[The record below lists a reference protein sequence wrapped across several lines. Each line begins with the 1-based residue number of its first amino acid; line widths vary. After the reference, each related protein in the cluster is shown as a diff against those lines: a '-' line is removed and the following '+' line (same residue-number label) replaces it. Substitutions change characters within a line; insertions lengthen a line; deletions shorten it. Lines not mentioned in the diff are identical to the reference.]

1 VKCNGIKNSF
11 LVYFNIVPVRV
22 RYGDRELLVNTFL
35 DQCSTATSC
44 DQRLLEALNV
54 PSEDVTFG
62 LTTLSCAPQKIKGK
76 KASLA
81 VARVV
86 DGYFIDLPNVISV
99 SVLPMRRNPRVSSQD
114 LNRCP
119 HLNGV
124 A

>member
-1 VKCNGIKNSF
+1 MKRYGIKNSS
-11 LVYFNIVPVRV
+11 LVHFNIVPVRV
-22 RYGDRELLVNTFL
+22 RYGDRELMVNTFL
-35 DQCSTATSC
+35 DQRSSATSC

-54 PSEDVTFG
+54 PSEDG
-62 LTTLSCAPQKIKGK
+62 LTTVSCAPQKIKGK